1 MGINARAVAAT
12 VLVDVL
18 EAGHALV
25 IPASIP
31 KGLGAKSKGQS
42 ALPSADRA
50 LVQELCY
57 GVLRWQPRLAAIAA
71 GLLRKPLSVRDA
83 DIHALVLIGLY
94 QLLYLRVPPYAA
106 VSETVQAARDL
117 GKPWAA
123 GLLNAVLR
131 RCQREPAICTAMD
144 APSANEAARYA
155 HPRWLLDRLQAAWP
169 QDWPQIVAA
178 NNERP
183 PMSLRVNCRHMDT
196 ATYINH
202 LATAGLT
209 ATVVPGVATA
219 LILSEAVDVGRLPG
233 FAAGWVS
240 VQDAAA
246 QIPLSLLDMRPGL
259 RVLDACAAPGG
270 KTALLLEAE
279 PTTQLTALDH
289 DPVRLRRVDE
299 TLARLNLSA
308 TVRVADATDPAA
320 WWDGIPYDRILL
332 DVPCSGTGV
341 IRRHPDIKVLRRD
354 EDIEALAARQAR
366 LLDGVWPL
374 LAPSGLL
381 LYVTCSVLPQENA
394 EQITAF
400 LTRWPDAQPDIQ
412 MEPIQ
417 APYGQPSG
425 AGWQIL
431 PGMNNMDGFFYA
443 RVRRVIP

>member
-1 MGINARAVAAT
+1 MRINARAVAAT
-12 VLVDVL
+12 VLVEVS

-25 IPASIP
+25 IPAIIP
-31 KGLGAKSKGQS
+31 KSLTAKSKGQTKS

-57 GVLRWQPRLAAIAA
+57 GVLRWQPRLAAIAES
-71 GLLRKPLSVRDA
+71 LLRKPLSVRDA

-144 APSANEAARYA
+144 SSFSNEVARYA

-202 LATAGLT
+202 LASADLSATA
-209 ATVVPGVATA
+209 VPGVATA
-219 LILSEAVDVGRLPG
+219 LILSEAVDVDRLPG

-246 QIPLSLLDMRPGL
+246 QIPLSLLDMRSGL

-270 KTALLLEAE
+270 KTALLLEAQ

-289 DPVRLRRVDE
+289 DPMRLQRVDE

-308 TVRVADATDPAA
+308 TVRVADAADPSA
-320 WWDGIPYDRILL
+320 WWDGLPYDRILL

-354 EDIEALAARQAR
+354 EDIEALATRQAR

-374 LAPSGLL
+374 LAPGGLL

-394 EQITAF
+394 EQIMAF
-400 LTRWPDAQPDIQ
+400 LTRWPDAQVEQ
-412 MEPIQ
+412 IQ
-417 APYGQPSG
+417 APHGQPNG
-425 AGWQIL
+425 PGWQIL
-431 PGMNNMDGFFYA
+431 PGMHNMDGFFYA
-443 RVRRVIP
+443 RVRRAIL